1 MSEPSPHDDDY
12 RKSRHSIG
20 DGDCVEVAVH
30 GAHVFVR
37 DSKDPTGPTLVES
50 TASWMNWIESIRTCS
65 VIIRSEF

>member
-30 GAHVFVR
+30 DARIFVR
-37 DSKDPTGPTLVES
+37 DSKDPTGLTLVES
-50 TASWMNWIESIRTCS
+50 AVSWMSWIESIRTGDI
-65 VIIRSEF
+65 IIRSEF